1 MNYSETYFELDSE
14 EATHCYHCH
23 LICIKG
29 HVETV
34 DTKDQSN
41 AIVYGMFVD
50 TVDMKI
56 KACKCIECYVCRD
69 CQYCTG
75 VCGSYTIP
83 IQSTMRCENSTLLCI
98 KWPLTLILNQF
109 SIRKKFW
116 KAETK
121 GFSTMP
127 SILSILYMSILSIQD
142 KDL

>member
-41 AIVYGMFVD
+41 AIVYGIFVN

-56 KACKCIECYVCRD
+56 KACKLIDAMFVETVD
-69 CQYCTG
+69 TLVFVALTQHL
-75 VCGSYTIP
+75 
-83 IQSTMRCENSTLLCI
+83 IQSTMRCENS
-98 KWPLTLILNQF
+98 
-109 SIRKKFW
+109 
-116 KAETK
+116 A
-121 GFSTMP
+121 
-127 SILSILYMSILSIQD
+127 
-142 KDL
+142 